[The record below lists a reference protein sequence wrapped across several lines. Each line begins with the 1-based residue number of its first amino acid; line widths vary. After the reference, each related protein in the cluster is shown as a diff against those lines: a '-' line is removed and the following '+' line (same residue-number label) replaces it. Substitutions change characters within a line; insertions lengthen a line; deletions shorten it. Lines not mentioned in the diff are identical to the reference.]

1 MIRVGILGA
10 IGSGKS
16 FIAKL
21 FKCPIFNADREVK
34 KIYNKNKK
42 CFINLKRKI
51 PNFIKSFPIRKDE
64 LVKAINHDKKNLSK
78 ISSIVHPLVR
88 KKMVTFL
95 DKNKKSKLVILDV
108 PLLIENKL
116 NKKNDILI
124 FVKSKRSKIINR
136 LKKRANFNP
145 NIMKTLKENQ
155 VILKKKM
162 KLANYII
169 ENNSTPNIMKNK
181 VNILKNKIIN
191 ERSSSRY

>member
-16 FIAKL
+16 FVAKL

-34 KIYNKNKK
+34 KIYKNNKI
-42 CFINLKRKI
+42 CFINLNKKI
-51 PNFIKSFPIRKDE
+51 PNFVKSFPIKKDE
-64 LVKAINHDKKNLSK
+64 LIKAIKYDKRNLSK

-95 DKNKKSKLVILDV
+95 NKNKKNKLVILDV

-124 FVKSKRSKIINR
+124 FVKSKRIKIINR
-136 LKKRANFNP
+136 LKKRSNFNP
-145 NIMKTLKENQ
+145 NMIKTLTENQ

-162 KLANYII
+162 KIANYIV

-181 VNILKNKIIN
+181 INTLKDKIIN
-191 ERSSSRY
+191 ERSST